1 VRQLFF
7 SVLFVSWLSPSLAA
21 DPVEIV
27 WDGFAY
33 PVQPGQPDRCDAQ
46 RNPMCLILE
55 SGEEKN
61 SYSARFSE
69 KIKSLVDTKYRFVDN
84 ASDEKGNTLHLA
96 ISIGLEWPIADPAK
110 ERESLYLFCATILLY
125 KSGETLSLLN
135 AKPICF
141 TQPGLPSDPVE
152 IRKFLTDML
161 YASAQPRAITVE
173 KRILSEISEIINTRP
188 SDLKRLAI
196 RSVKLSGAVF
206 KGESSKRAMLRDFIA
221 ESLAA
226 ALSEE
231 FGKPIIPPALANG
244 RKIDL
249 RFQDLQ
255 KARSIEL
262 PIATDFID
270 VVVQPFSKKVKAD
283 ELGYKYETLFSIL
296 TLTHQKSAVA
306 GGGSYFS
313 NVNLF
318 TSSPARRITAGNEL
332 ELDELKHLNLLRN
345 LSLEISKQV
354 SRPNK
359 NWVTERSVGS
369 EPVAAFEGLSKLSQ
383 ELN

>member
-1 VRQLFF
+1 
-7 SVLFVSWLSPSLAA
+7 
-21 DPVEIV
+21 
-27 WDGFAY
+27 
-33 PVQPGQPDRCDAQ
+33 
-46 RNPMCLILE
+46 
-55 SGEEKN
+55 
-61 SYSARFSE
+61 
-69 KIKSLVDTKYRFVDN
+69 
-84 ASDEKGNTLHLA
+84 
-96 ISIGLEWPIADPAK
+96 
-110 ERESLYLFCATILLY
+110 
-125 KSGETLSLLN
+125 
-135 AKPICF
+135 
-141 TQPGLPSDPVE
+141 
-152 IRKFLTDML
+152 ML
-161 YASAQPRAITVE
+161 YASAQPRAITIE

-206 KGESSKRAMLRDFIA
+206 KGDSSKRAMLRDFIA

-249 RFQDLQ
+249 RFQDIQ

-262 PIATDFID
+262 PIATDFLD

-296 TLTHQKSAVA
+296 TLTHQKSAIA

-318 TSSPARRITAGNEL
+318 TSSPARRITVGNEI

-345 LSLEISKQV
+345 LSLEISKQF

-359 NWVTERSVGS
+359 TWVTERTVGS
-369 EPVAAFEGLSKLSQ
+369 EPGAAFEGLSKLSQ

>member
-1 VRQLFF
+1 
-7 SVLFVSWLSPSLAA
+7 
-21 DPVEIV
+21 
-27 WDGFAY
+27 
-33 PVQPGQPDRCDAQ
+33 
-46 RNPMCLILE
+46 MCIILE
-55 SGEEKN
+55 SGEGRG
-61 SYSARFSE
+61 SYSTRFSE

-84 ASDEKGNTLHLA
+84 ASDERGNTLHLA
-96 ISIGLEWPIADPAK
+96 VSIGLEWPIPDPAREK
-110 ERESLYLFCATILLY
+110 ESLYLFCATILLY

-141 TQPGLPSDPVE
+141 TQPGLPSEPAE
-152 IRKFLTDML
+152 KKKFLTEML
-161 YASAQPRAITVE
+161 YASAQPKAITIE

-196 RSVKLSGAVF
+196 RSVKLNGAVF

-244 RKIDL
+244 RQIEL

-255 KARSIEL
+255 KARTIEL

-270 VVVQPFSKKVKAD
+270 VVVQPFSKKVKSD
-283 ELGYKYETLFSIL
+283 ELGYKYETLFSML
-296 TLTHQKSAVA
+296 TLNHQKSAGA
-306 GGGSYFS
+306 GGESHFS

-318 TSSPARRITAGNEL
+318 SSSPPRRITTGNEL

-345 LSLEISKQV
+345 LSLEISKQF

-359 NWVTERSVGS
+359 VWITERTVGS
-369 EPVAAFEGLSKLSQ
+369 EPGAAFEGLAKLSR

>member
-1 VRQLFF
+1 VRKLFF
-7 SVLFVSWLSPSLAA
+7 LVLFVSWLSPTLAA
-21 DPVEIV
+21 DLVEIV

-33 PVQPGQPDRCDAQ
+33 PVQPGQPERCDTQ
-46 RNPMCLILE
+46 RNPMCIILE
-55 SGEEKN
+55 SGEGRG
-61 SYSARFSE
+61 SYSTRFSD
-69 KIKSLVDTKYRFVDN
+69 KIKSLVDTKYSFVDN
-84 ASDEKGNTLHLA
+84 ASDERGNTLHLA
-96 ISIGLEWPIADPAK
+96 VSIGLEWPIPDPAREK
-110 ERESLYLFCATILLY
+110 ESLYLFCATILLY

-141 TQPGLPSDPVE
+141 TQPGLPSEPAE
-152 IRKFLTDML
+152 KKKFLTEML
-161 YASAQPRAITVE
+161 YASAQPKAITIE

-196 RSVKLSGAVF
+196 RSVKLNGAVF

-244 RKIDL
+244 RQIEL

-255 KARSIEL
+255 KARTIEL

-270 VVVQPFSKKVKAD
+270 VVVQPFSKKVKSD
-283 ELGYKYETLFSIL
+283 ELGYKYETLFSML
-296 TLTHQKSAVA
+296 TLNHQKSSGA
-306 GGGSYFS
+306 GGESHFS

-318 TSSPARRITAGNEL
+318 SSSPPRRITTGNEL

-345 LSLEISKQV
+345 LSLEISKQF

-359 NWVTERSVGS
+359 VWITERTVGS
-369 EPVAAFEGLSKLSQ
+369 EPGAAFEGLVKLSR